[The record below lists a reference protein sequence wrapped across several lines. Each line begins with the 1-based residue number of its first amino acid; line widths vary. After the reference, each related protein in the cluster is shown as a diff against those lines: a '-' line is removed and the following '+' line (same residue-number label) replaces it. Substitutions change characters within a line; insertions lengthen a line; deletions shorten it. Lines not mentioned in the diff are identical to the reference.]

1 MDRGGLEV
9 LSVARMARA
18 DSATIAAGTPGVAL
32 MEHAAAAVARAV
44 RRRWTPRPTL
54 VLCGPGNNGGDGF
67 GAAALLADAG
77 WPVTVALLGDRAA
90 LRGDAAV
97 MAARWGGP
105 VRGLDPAA
113 VADAA
118 LVVDALFG
126 AGLSRPVEGAA
137 AAMLEAVA
145 ASGVP
150 GAPGVPVVA
159 VDVPSGVDGDSGAV
173 SGTAAPARVTVTFC
187 RPKPAHLLTPGR
199 ALCGEVELADIGI
212 DPATV
217 AAVGH
222 DARVNGPALWRDRL
236 PLPAPDTH
244 KYRRGHAVVA
254 GGARLTGAAR
264 LAARAALRVG
274 AGLVTVAAPEA
285 ALPVHRASSSSVMAR
300 PLSDWPDLLAD
311 PRVTAALV
319 GPGNGVGADTRARA
333 LATLAAGKPAAL
345 DADALTSFADDPAAL
360 FGALPGRPCVLT
372 PHDGEYARLF
382 GGLARADGD
391 RLTRARAAAGASGAV
406 VLLKGPE
413 TVVAEPGGRAVIGV
427 DGPPDL
433 ATAGTGDV
441 LAGVVAG
448 LLAAG
453 AAPFDA
459 ACMAAWLHGAA
470 ATEVGRGLIAEDLPD
485 RIPAALARATR

>member
-9 LSVARMARA
+9 LSAARMARA
-18 DSATIAAGTPGVAL
+18 DSATIAAGTSGVAL

-126 AGLSRPVEGAA
+126 AGLSAPSRARRRRCWKRSPRRALRALRASRSSRSTSRRASTATAA
-137 AAMLEAVA
+137 R
-145 ASGVP
+145 
-150 GAPGVPVVA
+150 
-159 VDVPSGVDGDSGAV
+159 V

-187 RPKPAHLLTPGR
+187 RPRPAHLLTPGR

-345 DADALTSFADDPAAL
+345 DADALTSFADDPRRPVR
-360 FGALPGRPCVLT
+360 GA
-372 PHDGEYARLF
+372 
-382 GGLARADGD
+382 ARAPL
-391 RLTRARAAAGASGAV
+391 R
-406 VLLKGPE
+406 
-413 TVVAEPGGRAVIGV
+413 V
-427 DGPPDL
+427 DPP
-433 ATAGTGDV
+433 
-441 LAGVVAG
+441 
-448 LLAAG
+448 
-453 AAPFDA
+453 
-459 ACMAAWLHGAA
+459 
-470 ATEVGRGLIAEDLPD
+470 
-485 RIPAALARATR
+485 